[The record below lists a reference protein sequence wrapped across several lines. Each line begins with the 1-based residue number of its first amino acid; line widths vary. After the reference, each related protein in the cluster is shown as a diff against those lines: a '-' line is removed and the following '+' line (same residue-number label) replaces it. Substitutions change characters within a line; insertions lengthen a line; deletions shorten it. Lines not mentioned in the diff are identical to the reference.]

1 MSNIEKINCM
11 YLNATSLNNKFDE
24 FKLVV
29 ATYNPTIISIT
40 ETWFKPTS
48 LCNLDGYCLYKKDRC
63 DGRRGGGV
71 CIYID
76 SKIISYEL
84 NGNAFTL
91 SQIEH
96 VWAVVQLAMINI
108 SLDAFIDLH
117 VNLPTFQ
124 TTNKSTVNILDL
136 IFTTQ
141 SANISA
147 IDRKFVLGNITR
159 GHLILCFDFIFK
171 SKTKNVN
178 TEENKFVYRKAD
190 YNSIGD
196 FLTNVD
202 WLQCFHTK
210 SVQEMYDELIYYTEE
225 ACNLYVPINTSFVNS
240 SSRKM
245 WLNKDLISLIRKKQN
260 LRYINCSSK
269 WKNSNL
275 CSNYKQ
281 LSKRVSIEI
290 SIARRKYEL
299 MIVDKAKK
307 ESKNCIP
314 FFKTRINDTTFNLI
328 PEDIHFDDVLER
340 LKNLDQNKA
349 YGVDKLHPYILKN
362 CATAFALPLTLIF
375 MESIEKSQLPNQF
388 SSANITALYKKGDKT
403 DSGNYRPIS
412 LPCISFKILQRI
424 IKNKLEKY
432 LHENNIIANEQHG
445 FVKNRSCTTNLLETL
460 DYITRNV
467 DQGIPA
473 DVVLLDFAKA
483 FDTVPHQRLISK
495 LKAYGINGLALN
507 WFQAFL
513 SNRRQRVVMGDYVST
528 WAEVYSGV
536 PQGSVLGPLLFILYI
551 NDLPESLKNTSKL
564 YADDT
569 KIMSISS
576 SDELH
581 NKLQCDLNSAY
592 AWTQDWLLNF
602 NIEKCLVMHYGF
614 KNKRYSFYMNSCK
627 LNTSDSERDLG
638 VIFSDNLKW
647 KNQVLSSAS
656 KANCMLGIIKKSFV
670 QFDAELLKSLYLT
683 FIRPLLEFAVPV
695 WAPYQKQDI
704 VILEK
709 VQRRATK
716 LIPQISK
723 LCYEDRLACLR
734 MPSLVKRRQRGD
746 IIQLY
751 KIFNGY
757 DKIEFTENHSFKSN
771 CTRGHILKYSKDFSK
786 HKYRENILLNRA
798 ANYWNALPE
807 TVVKATS
814 INSFKARL
822 DRWES
827 NHHETQLS
835 KCV

>member
-11 YLNATSLNNKFDE
+11 YLNATSLDNKFDE

-40 ETWFKPTS
+40 ETWFKLTS

-84 NGNAFTL
+84 NDNAFTL

-96 VWAVVQLAMINI
+96 VWAVVQFGHDKYLFGCIYRPCDFMDMTDIENVFKTAREYVDLKDFKDLIIVGDFNFPEISWSNGSINSI
-108 SLDAFIDLH
+108 KRPSGIEHDFYRIINDNYLYQH
-117 VNLPTFQ
+117 VNLPTYQ

-210 SVQEMYDELIYYTEE
+210 SVQEMYDELIYYSEE

-307 ESKNCIP
+307 NPKLLYRYMNSQQYVKDSIKALRQPSGEITHDPKKIADLLNINFQNIFVKESKNCIP

-328 PEDIHFDDVLER
+328 PEDIHYDDVLER

-349 YGVDKLHPYILKN
+349 YGVDKLHPYILEN

-403 DSGNYRPIS
+403 DSGNYRSIS

-424 IKNKLEKY
+424 IKNKLE
-432 LHENNIIANEQHG
+432 
-445 FVKNRSCTTNLLETL
+445 
-460 DYITRNV
+460 
-467 DQGIPA
+467 
-473 DVVLLDFAKA
+473 
-483 FDTVPHQRLISK
+483 
-495 LKAYGINGLALN
+495 
-507 WFQAFL
+507 
-513 SNRRQRVVMGDYVST
+513 
-528 WAEVYSGV
+528 
-536 PQGSVLGPLLFILYI
+536 
-551 NDLPESLKNTSKL
+551 
-564 YADDT
+564 
-569 KIMSISS
+569 
-576 SDELH
+576 
-581 NKLQCDLNSAY
+581 
-592 AWTQDWLLNF
+592 
-602 NIEKCLVMHYGF
+602 
-614 KNKRYSFYMNSCK
+614 
-627 LNTSDSERDLG
+627 
-638 VIFSDNLKW
+638 
-647 KNQVLSSAS
+647 
-656 KANCMLGIIKKSFV
+656 
-670 QFDAELLKSLYLT
+670 
-683 FIRPLLEFAVPV
+683 
-695 WAPYQKQDI
+695 
-704 VILEK
+704 
-709 VQRRATK
+709 
-716 LIPQISK
+716 
-723 LCYEDRLACLR
+723 
-734 MPSLVKRRQRGD
+734 
-746 IIQLY
+746 
-751 KIFNGY
+751 
-757 DKIEFTENHSFKSN
+757 
-771 CTRGHILKYSKDFSK
+771 
-786 HKYRENILLNRA
+786 
-798 ANYWNALPE
+798 
-807 TVVKATS
+807 
-814 INSFKARL
+814 
-822 DRWES
+822 
-827 NHHETQLS
+827 
-835 KCV
+835 